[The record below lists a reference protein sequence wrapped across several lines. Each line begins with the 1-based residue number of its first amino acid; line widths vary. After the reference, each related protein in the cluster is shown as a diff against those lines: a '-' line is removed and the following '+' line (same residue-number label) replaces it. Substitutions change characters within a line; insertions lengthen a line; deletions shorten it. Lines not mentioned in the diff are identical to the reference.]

1 MADDDLLNPDEIESL
16 LNAAK
21 SGEGLDAAGAD
32 ESPFGD
38 KPPDE
43 LASEVERG
51 LADALASSVGEVGNP
66 ADAVP
71 FNFQDFGGG
80 GGGFGGANDLQLQ
93 ALRDVELDLRIEL
106 GRTELPIDDVLKL
119 KEGSVVSLD
128 KLAGD
133 PVDIMVNGRL
143 IGRGEVL
150 ILNDNFCVRVTEI
163 LTPDV

>member
-1 MADDDLLNPDEIESL
+1 MADDDILNPDEIESL
-16 LNAAK
+16 LNTAK
-21 SGEGLDAAGAD
+21 SGQDLDTAAKGA
-32 ESPFGD
+32 SPFGD

-43 LASEVERG
+43 LASEVEAS
-51 LADALASSVGEVGNP
+51 LAEALSSSIGEVGNP
-66 ADAVP
+66 GDAVP
-71 FNFQDFGGG
+71 FSFQDFGGG
-80 GGGFGGANDLQLQ
+80 GGFGGEDDLQLQ

-163 LTPDV
+163 LTPDL